1 MASVNPDFSEMLS
14 AFSAEGVEYL
24 LVGAYA
30 LAVHGLPRA
39 TGDLDLWVGTAGEN
53 PQRVRRALK
62 RFGAPLD
69 QLTLADLKQPDVV
82 FQVGVAPR
90 RIDVMTSIDGVGFAE
105 AWGRRFE
112 AGLDGL
118 TVHVISRED
127 LIRNKKA
134 AGRPQDVADVA
145 WLESHQ
151 PRR

>member
-1 MASVNPDFSEMLS
+1 MNPDFSEMLS

-53 PQRVRRALK
+53 PKRVRRALE

-69 QLTLADLKQPDVV
+69 QLTLKDLTQRDVV
-82 FQVGVAPR
+82 FQIGVAPR
-90 RIDVMTSIDGVGFAE
+90 RIDVMTSVDGVEFAQ
-105 AWGRRFE
+105 AWRRR
-112 AGLDGL
+112 LDTRLEGL
-118 TVHVISRED
+118 TVHVISRDD

-134 AGRPQDVADVA
+134 AGRPQDLADVV
-145 WLESHQ
+145 WLEGRQ
-151 PRR
+151 EKR